1 MKYIIESE
9 SFFIKKQE
17 IAKIINFANFKKE
30 NIYIFD
36 FEENEFDKFFDQYLS
51 NSIFGEKKLVI
62 LNNCIFLQK
71 KIINKNFII
80 KLEKFFN
87 TNIDNYLILS
97 TNKFIDKN
105 DFIIK
110 FIKEKKVELIS
121 IKKPDKKELFIFLD
135 KKLKD
140 NNYYLSYTDLRKLL
154 RYTKYDYD
162 ILNNELKKLFL
173 IKEQKYL
180 KNLNL
185 IIYDYVGENIF
196 KLYDALLE
204 KDQQNIY
211 KILLFLKGNN
221 ISPVLILEYL
231 IKELQYILII
241 KNYYNLKIEDK
252 TPLLELK
259 LNNYRL
265 KKMTENA
272 NNYSY
277 FYINKILNK
286 LIGIVISFK
295 SNSNRINYQLF
306 IAKMILISCPQ

>member
-17 IAKIINFANFKKE
+17 IEKIINFANFKKE

-62 LNNCIFLQK
+62 LNNCLFLQK

-97 TNKFIDKN
+97 TNKFNDKN

-121 IKKPDKKELFIFLD
+121 IKKPDKKELFNFLN

-140 NNYYLSYTDLRKLL
+140 NNYYLSYNDLRKLL

-306 IAKMILISCPQ
+306 IAKMILISCHQ

>member
-17 IAKIINFANFKKE
+17 IEKIINFANFKKE

-97 TNKFIDKN
+97 TNKFNDKN

-110 FIKEKKVELIS
+110 FIKERKLELIS
-121 IKKPDKKELFIFLD
+121 IKKPDKKELFNFLN

-140 NNYYLSYTDLRKLL
+140 NNYYLSYNDLRKLL

-306 IAKMILISCPQ
+306 IAKMILISCHQ

>member
-17 IAKIINFANFKKE
+17 IEKIINFANFKKE

-62 LNNCIFLQK
+62 LNNCLFLQK

-97 TNKFIDKN
+97 TNKFNDKN

-110 FIKEKKVELIS
+110 FIKEKKLELIS
-121 IKKPDKKELFIFLD
+121 IKKPDKKELFNFLN

-140 NNYYLSYTDLRKLL
+140 NNYYLSYNDLRKLL

-231 IKELQYILII
+231 IKELQYIIII

-277 FYINKILNK
+277 SYINKILNK

-306 IAKMILISCPQ
+306 IAKMILISCHQ